1 MAKPDPP
8 PPPQTGAKVS
18 TVVRSVQHRQAVPLA
33 GAINVPSRPLV
44 AQSWERCRAVGMT
57 REGMRLPPVPLQQH
71 ELAEY
76 RDTHPL
82 MLMLPICRDLLGEVV
97 HDSGCVFAIAD
108 ASGALLW
115 VEGHSKTRHLVEQ
128 IHFIEGAD
136 WSERAAGTNAPG
148 TALTVGG
155 PVRIIGEEHFNG
167 AVGPWSC
174 AAAPIRDPD
183 SGQLL
188 GVIDVTGG
196 DPAASSPMLAL
207 IRATT
212 RTIETELARRLAVS
226 DLSAHQAQ
234 GLRPRLAG
242 GAALVSPGGRI
253 LAATSGLGL
262 TRLSGVTDVGD
273 GSSQLPDGRRLVI
286 EPVGANGYVVV
297 RFVETSDQRDPTSPV
312 RLSVLGRD
320 TALLEIDGRVVKL
333 GPRHSE
339 IMVLLALADDGLTTE
354 RLAAGL
360 SSGALNSTTV
370 RVDISRL
377 RTLLGGDLLASRP
390 YLLRRPIRSD
400 LDVVQDLLAEGRPSD
415 ALSAYPG
422 PLLPHSQAP
431 GIAEQRQSL
440 HRQLRESVVASY
452 DARLL
457 GRWLE
462 APWGM
467 DDASAWEALASLL
480 PEGSPRRSQAGA
492 RAEALRRPEAQRS
505 S

>member
-1 MAKPDPP
+1 
-8 PPPQTGAKVS
+8 
-18 TVVRSVQHRQAVPLA
+18 
-33 GAINVPSRPLV
+33 
-44 AQSWERCRAVGMT
+44 
-57 REGMRLPPVPLQQH
+57 
-71 ELAEY
+71 
-76 RDTHPL
+76 
-82 MLMLPICRDLLGEVV
+82 
-97 HDSGCVFAIAD
+97 

-136 WSERAAGTNAPG
+136 WSERAAGTTAPG

-196 DPAASSPMLAL
+196 GPAASSPMLAL

-273 GSSQLPDGRRLVI
+273 GSSQLPDGQRLLI
-286 EPVGANGYVVV
+286 ETVGAH
-297 RFVETSDQRDPTSPV
+297 VEGV
-312 RLSVLGRD
+312 
-320 TALLEIDGRVVKL
+320 
-333 GPRHSE
+333 
-339 IMVLLALADDGLTTE
+339 
-354 RLAAGL
+354 
-360 SSGALNSTTV
+360 
-370 RVDISRL
+370 
-377 RTLLGGDLLASRP
+377 
-390 YLLRRPIRSD
+390 
-400 LDVVQDLLAEGRPSD
+400 
-415 ALSAYPG
+415 
-422 PLLPHSQAP
+422 
-431 GIAEQRQSL
+431 
-440 HRQLRESVVASY
+440 
-452 DARLL
+452 
-457 GRWLE
+457 
-462 APWGM
+462 
-467 DDASAWEALASLL
+467 
-480 PEGSPRRSQAGA
+480 
-492 RAEALRRPEAQRS
+492 
-505 S
+505 